1 MSYFHRADL
10 EHSETICQQLL
21 STVLA
26 IGSEE
31 FQLLSVV
38 ISPIGNDSEKG
49 DLEGIGYFSSF
60 F

>member
-1 MSYFHRADL
+1 MSYFHHADL
-10 EHSETICQQLL
+10 EHGETICQQLL

-26 IGSEE
+26 IGSGE

-49 DLEGIGYFSSF
+49 DLEGIG
-60 F
+60 